1 VPRPVPRPAP
11 RKQPASKAPLLA
23 LLGLVAA
30 IVIVVLVTQLGG
42 KEKGGGTGAVAMRP
56 VPVVA
61 TAEQIQRTA
70 GISMGAQNAPITIYE
85 FADFQC
91 PHCAQFV
98 SFIEPLI
105 KQNLVDTGRARY
117 VFYDFPLPNF
127 PFGFLVSR
135 GGRCANEQGKFWEFH
150 NRVYQS
156 QQEWSYAKEGKV
168 LDLLTGY
175 ARELGLNA
183 DAFNQC
189 LRSDKYAQ
197 EVSQSQKFGE
207 SLGVGGTPTLFVNGR
222 KVDTPN
228 TYKEFE
234 AAVREIAPNAFADS
248 PAEAPAP
255 SSGAPAAPAAATPAP
270 APAGGTR

>member
-1 VPRPVPRPAP
+1 VPRPAP
-11 RKQPASKAPLLA
+11 RKRPASKTPLLIA
-23 LLGLVAA
+23 IVAVAA
-30 IVIVVLVTQLGG
+30 VVVFILATQLGG
-42 KEKGGGTGAVAMRP
+42 KDKGGGTGGVAMRP

-156 QQEWSYAKEGKV
+156 QQEWSYAKESKV

-175 ARELGLNA
+175 AGELGLNTG
-183 DAFNQC
+183 AFEQC

-207 SLGVGGTPTLFVNGR
+207 SLGVGGTPTLFVNGQ
-222 KVDTPN
+222 KVATPN

-234 AAVREIAPNAFADS
+234 AEVRRIAPNAFVDGPA
-248 PAEAPAP
+248 AEAPAP
-255 SSGAPAAPAAATPAP
+255 ATAAPAAATPAP